1 MGKLGKSNTINVT
14 GRKESMRTFRKL
26 TKSSKMKN
34 SVQSSD
40 KDELPSVDQLTG
52 DFEQDLNHLKK
63 TFEKSMDVVIRTFKI
78 GREKKLKAALLYTDG
93 LADVT
98 TINHFIMEALM
109 NDVTEIPPIHHGLSN
124 RMIVE
129 WIENSRLTV
138 GSIQEI
144 SDYTA
149 IYTAILSGNTVII
162 IEGFNGA
169 VAASTAGWEDR
180 GVTEPASQ
188 TVVRGPREGFSENF
202 RTNTSLIRRK
212 INNPNLYCE
221 QKQIGTIT
229 KTNIAVMYIK
239 GIVNDKVVEE
249 VHQRLDRIDIDGILE
264 SGYIEELI
272 QDDTFTPFP
281 TIYNTERPDV
291 VAGCLLEGRVA
302 IVVDGTPFVL
312 IVPSLF
318 IQSFQVP
325 EDYYQ
330 RADIATL
337 LRILR
342 IICFLIALIGP
353 SFYIAV
359 TTYHQEML
367 PTPLLISLAAQ
378 REGVPFPAFVE
389 AMIMEVTFEILREA
403 GIRMPRAVGQ
413 AVSIVGAL
421 VLGQAAVEAGIISAS
436 MVIVVSITAI
446 ANFVFPAYN
455 MAISV
460 RMLRF
465 VMMALS
471 ASFGLY
477 GITLGLLAL
486 LLHLNS
492 LRSFGI
498 PYMAPFGP
506 FILEDQKDTLVRLPI
521 WSMLSRPRLI
531 NQNNMKR
538 QGKAPTT
545 KQKQNQHD

>member
-1 MGKLGKSNTINVT
+1 VKGIKV
-14 GRKESMRTFRKL
+14 MRTFRKIIKP
-26 TKSSKMKN
+26 TKQKN
-34 SVQSSD
+34 TGQFPTTD
-40 KDELPSVDQLTG
+40 DPPLPQNQLSG
-52 DFEQDLNHLKK
+52 NFDDNLQRIRK
-63 TFEKSMDVVIRTFKI
+63 TFEKSADVVVREFKI
-78 GREKKLKAALLYTDG
+78 GREKRVKTSIIYADG
-93 LADVT
+93 LADTT
-98 TINHFIMEALM
+98 TIHHFIMNSLM
-109 NDVTEIPPIHHGLSN
+109 NVGIELPFMNQSLNSHSILEWVENSNLSIGAITEITKF
-124 RMIVE
+124 E
-129 WIENSRLTV
+129 
-138 GSIQEI
+138 
-144 SDYTA
+144 D
-149 IYTAILSGNTVII
+149 IYTDILSGNTVIL
-162 IEGFNGA
+162 IEGFTGA
-169 VAASTAGWEDR
+169 ISASTQGWEDR

-188 TVVRGPREGFSENF
+188 TVVRGPREGFSENL
-202 RTNTSLIRRK
+202 RVNTSLIRRK
-212 INNPNLYCE
+212 IKDSNLLCE
-221 QKQIGTIT
+221 QQKIGRVT

-272 QDDTFTPFP
+272 QDETFTPFP
-281 TIYNTERPDV
+281 TIFNTERPDV

-312 IVPSLF
+312 IVPALF
-318 IQSFQVP
+318 IQNFQVA

-330 RADIATL
+330 RADISSL
-337 LRILR
+337 LRMLR
-342 IICFLIALIGP
+342 IICFLIALVGP

-359 TTYHQEML
+359 TTYHQEIL

-389 AMIMEVTFEILREA
+389 AIIMEVTFEILREA

-421 VLGQAAVEAGIISAS
+421 VLGQAAVEAGIVSAS

-465 VMMALS
+465 GMMALA

-506 FILEDQKDTLVRLPI
+506 FILEDHRDTLFRLPH
-521 WSMLSRPRLI
+521 SKLLSRPRLL
-531 NQNNMKR
+531 NQKNVKMQEKP
-538 QGKAPTT
+538 PTPE
-545 KQKQNQHD
+545 QKTSH

>member
-1 MGKLGKSNTINVT
+1 
-14 GRKESMRTFRKL
+14 MRTFRRIRKNIKL
-26 TKSSKMKN
+26 KNQEKPSRSKEL
-34 SVQSSD
+34 SVALQI
-40 KDELPSVDQLTG
+40 TG
-52 DFEQDLNHLKK
+52 DFDYDIQIIRS
-63 TFEKSMDVVIRTFKI
+63 TFEKSKDVIIREFKI
-78 GREKKLKAALLYTDG
+78 GQENKLNAAIIYTDG
-93 LADVT
+93 LADSNM
-98 TINHFIMEALM
+98 IQHFILDPLM
-109 NDVTEIPPIHHGLSN
+109 NEPFDEVLANHTLESNNILRWFEKSKLTIGDIKEIPDFHELN
-124 RMIVE
+124 NAV
-129 WIENSRLTV
+129 LT
-138 GSIQEI
+138 
-144 SDYTA
+144 
-149 IYTAILSGNTVII
+149 GNTVII
-162 IEGFNGA
+162 IDGNKMA
-169 VAASTAGWEDR
+169 ISASTLGWEDR

-202 RTNTSLIRRK
+202 RTNTALIRRK
-212 INNPNLYCE
+212 INDANLLCE
-221 QKQIGTIT
+221 QKKIGKVT
-229 KTNIAVMYIK
+229 KTNVAVMYIK
-239 GIVNDKVVEE
+239 GIVTDSIVEE
-249 VHQRLDRIDIDGILE
+249 VHRRLDRIDIDGILE

-272 QDDTFTPFP
+272 QDETYTPFP

-318 IQSFQVP
+318 IQSFQVA

-342 IICFLIALIGP
+342 ITCFLIALIGP

-389 AMIMEVTFEILREA
+389 AIMMEVTFEILREA

-421 VLGQAAVEAGIISAS
+421 VLGQAAVEAGIVSAS

-465 VMMALS
+465 GMMGLA

-498 PYMAPFGP
+498 PYMSPFGP
-506 FILEDQKDTLVRLPI
+506 FILEDQRDTLLRFPH
-521 WSMLSRPRLI
+521 WKMLSRPRLI
-531 NQNNMKR
+531 NQNNLKR
-538 QGKAPTT
+538 QK
-545 KQKQNQHD
+545 H

>member
-1 MGKLGKSNTINVT
+1 
-14 GRKESMRTFRKL
+14 MRTFRKL
-26 TKSSKMKN
+26 IKSSKNKPNNEN
-34 SVQSSD
+34 SSSD
-40 KDELPSVDQLTG
+40 SNPLVANDELTG
-52 DFEQDLNHLKK
+52 DFDYDLHQMK
-63 TFEKSMDVVIRTFKI
+63 TTFQKSTDVVIREFKI
-78 GREKKLKAALLYTDG
+78 GKDKRLKAALIYTDG
-93 LADVT
+93 LADM
-98 TINHFIMEALM
+98 TIINQFIMESLM
-109 NDVTEIPPIHHGLSN
+109 DDVMELPHSHDSFSN
-124 RMIVE
+124 RTIVKWME
-129 WIENSRLTV
+129 SNNLKV
-138 GSIQEI
+138 GDIREI
-144 SDYTA
+144 LDHQS
-149 IYTAILSGNTVII
+149 IYTTILFGNTVIL
-162 IEGFNGA
+162 IEGFKGA
-169 VAASTAGWEDR
+169 ISASTAGWEDR

-202 RTNTSLIRRK
+202 RTNTALIRRK
-212 INNPNLYCE
+212 INDANLCCE
-221 QKQIGTIT
+221 QKMIGTVT

-239 GIVNDKVVEE
+239 GIVNEKIVEE

-272 QDDTFTPFP
+272 QDETYTPFP
-281 TIYNTERPDV
+281 TVYNTERPDV
-291 VAGCLLEGRVA
+291 VAGNLLEGRVA
-302 IVVDGTPFVL
+302 IIVDGTPFVL
-312 IVPSLF
+312 VVPSLF

-342 IICFLIALIGP
+342 ILCFLIALVGP

-389 AMIMEVTFEILREA
+389 AIIMEVTFEILREA

-446 ANFVFPAYN
+446 SNFVFPSYN

-465 VMMALS
+465 VMMALA

-477 GITLGLLAL
+477 GITLGLIAL

-506 FILEDQKDTLVRLPI
+506 FILDDQKDTLIRLPQ
-521 WSMLSRPRLI
+521 WRMLSRPRLI
-531 NQNNMKR
+531 NQKNMKR
-538 QGKAPTT
+538 QGNPATIKE
-545 KQKQNQHD
+545 KQNKHD